1 MKLSES
7 ELKKIE
13 DTIKKIEGMTRGEVV
28 PVLVR
33 QSRDYPEVGWMLIC
47 LGALSSGILSYVAH
61 TFWGA
66 SWDVGSVEFAL
77 EILVG
82 AAAGWA
88 VSLIPAARRWM
99 LGAED
104 LTAAVSFRASAEFT
118 RHGVMDTQDRCGVL
132 LLVSLFEHRA
142 EILADRGIHSQ
153 VPEGYWK
160 ECLDRMMAKV
170 KPEGLSSA
178 LCSGITE
185 LGALLAEKFPREA
198 GSTNEL
204 ADHLRQDG

>member
-1 MKLSES
+1 M
-7 ELKKIE
+7 
-13 DTIKKIEGMTRGEVV
+13 GAF
-28 PVLVR
+28 
-33 QSRDYPEVGWMLIC
+33 VGW
-47 LGALSSGILSYVAH
+47 GLSFFPFLRRWVIGRGDLA
-61 TFWGA
+61 
-66 SWDVGSVEFAL
+66 D
-77 EILVG
+77 
-82 AAAGWA
+82 A
-88 VSLIPAARRWM
+88 VSLRAA
-99 LGAED
+99 
-104 LTAAVSFRASAEFT
+104 AEFT
-118 RHGVMDTQDRCGVL
+118 RHGVMNTQDRCGVL

-142 EILADRGIHSQ
+142 HILADRGIHAQ